1 MTQLSRRTILKAG
14 MAGFAASAFPG
25 LAFAKAK
32 KEDKKAAKSA
42 AAYDAIVLGAG
53 AAGLIAAITA
63 VDSGA
68 KRVAILEQMDRPNG
82 NAIYALGNICG
93 WGSKRQ
99 IRQGI
104 KDTAED
110 FYKAMMVT
118 SNWRADPA
126 LTRTYTNDIPSGLD
140 WLEENIGI
148 EFGKVKKAP
157 YPREWRIN
165 PILGKGITGGSQMVQ
180 MLVAAAKKRG
190 VVFLWQHRADKL
202 ITDDRDRRRSCCSGW
217 PQEVLHEGRCHD
229 RNGRLLRE
237 S

>member
-25 LAFAKAK
+25 IAFAKAK

-140 WLEENIGI
+140 WLDHLLHQERPEHQGRVRT
-148 EFGKVKKAP
+148 EPSGVLP
-157 YPREWRIN
+157 PRGCADHRRN
-165 PILGKGITGGSQMVQ
+165 PAVRT
-180 MLVAAAKKRG
+180 A
-190 VVFLWQHRADKL
+190 
-202 ITDDRDRRRSCCSGW
+202 
-217 PQEVLHEGRCHD
+217 
-229 RNGRLLRE
+229 
-237 S
+237 

>member
-104 KDTAED
+104 KDTANS
-110 FYKAMMVT
+110 FFLILI
-118 SNWRADPA
+118 R
-126 LTRTYTNDIPSGLD
+126 
-140 WLEENIGI
+140 
-148 EFGKVKKAP
+148 VK
-157 YPREWRIN
+157 YI
-165 PILGKGITGGSQMVQ
+165 
-180 MLVAAAKKRG
+180 
-190 VVFLWQHRADKL
+190 
-202 ITDDRDRRRSCCSGW
+202 
-217 PQEVLHEGRCHD
+217 
-229 RNGRLLRE
+229 
-237 S
+237 

>member
-1 MTQLSRRTILKAG
+1 M
-14 MAGFAASAFPG
+14 
-25 LAFAKAK
+25 
-32 KEDKKAAKSA
+32 
-42 AAYDAIVLGAG
+42 LGAG

-157 YPREWRIN
+157 YPR
-165 PILGKGITGGSQMVQ
+165 
-180 MLVAAAKKRG
+180 
-190 VVFLWQHRADKL
+190 
-202 ITDDRDRRRSCCSGW
+202 
-217 PQEVLHEGRCHD
+217 
-229 RNGRLLRE
+229 
-237 S
+237 

>member
-1 MTQLSRRTILKAG
+1 MTHLSRRTILKAG

-25 LAFAKAK
+25 IAFAKAK

-68 KRVAILEQMDRPNG
+68 KRVAILEQMVRPNG

-157 YPREWRIN
+157 YPRQGHYRRL
-165 PILGKGITGGSQMVQ
+165 PDG
-180 MLVAAAKKRG
+180 
-190 VVFLWQHRADKL
+190 
-202 ITDDRDRRRSCCSGW
+202 TDARRCR
-217 PQEVLHEGRCHD
+217 
-229 RNGRLLRE
+229 
-237 S
+237 